1 MNLMFILVETLFYFA
16 LAIQAGPGRVVELVL
31 PRGLG
36 ANEGV
41 VLEVKLGAIASGA
54 EIEIETKTGRTLGVI
69 SPHGIRAGNEAG
81 TYVVPVPPEVI
92 ANNRLSVRL
101 IHSFQSRRRAPTN
114 KEVKDIRL
122 KITPR

>member
-1 MNLMFILVETLFYFA
+1 MFTLVETLFYFA

-31 PRGLG
+31 PRDLG
-36 ANEGV
+36 ANEAV

-54 EIEIETKTGRTLGVI
+54 QIEIETKTGRTLGVI

-101 IHSFQSRRRAPTN
+101 IHSFQNRKRAPTN
-114 KEVKDIRL
+114 KEVKHIRL